1 MVVNRGLSWCGMNGC
16 MSSEL
21 LDARVEPDGWLDEI
35 WTARLGG
42 QIGYGTARKGKVV
55 WHASSEH
62 WPHSEGSVFLLET
75 CVQAGVACRR
85 RLLGHDRTLDMDI
98 RACVG
103 GLAWMM
109 PATRWLDGGEK
120 IATARKNTIYHNDCR
135 RVAWASNSR
144 CVDAVAR
151 SNGRGGMP
159 QYAVLPR
166 ATHVDRRR
174 RVSGAAL
181 VEEGYLRLLG
191 GY

>member
-1 MVVNRGLSWCGMNGC
+1 
-16 MSSEL
+16 
-21 LDARVEPDGWLDEI
+21 
-35 WTARLGG
+35 
-42 QIGYGTARKGKVV
+42 
-55 WHASSEH
+55 
-62 WPHSEGSVFLLET
+62 
-75 CVQAGVACRR
+75 
-85 RLLGHDRTLDMDI
+85 MDI

-109 PATRWLDGGEK
+109 PATKWLDGGEK
-120 IATARKNTIYHNDCR
+120 IATARKNTINHNDCR
-135 RVAWASNSR
+135 RVAWASNSSR

-191 GY
+191 QEQ

>member
-1 MVVNRGLSWCGMNGC
+1 MAGSTRFGRRGWEAGLGVAPR
-16 MSSEL
+16 
-21 LDARVEPDGWLDEI
+21 ARVL
-35 WTARLGG
+35 
-42 QIGYGTARKGKVV
+42 
-55 WHASSEH
+55 WHASSTH

-75 CVQAGVACRR
+75 CAQAGVACRR
-85 RLLGHDRTLDMDI
+85 RLLGHDQTLDMDI

-159 QYAVLPR
+159 QCAVLPR